1 MLNWRKLHRRI
12 HKWLGL
18 SLGLLFCVIALTGSL
33 LVFYDELDQSLNI
46 SHSKLQSNASP
57 NFSNALNTL
66 RKQYPDKLGS
76 WRFEVTANAE
86 LIPARYYNPPETQ
99 HLEFAP
105 LMVWLSRDGNT
116 ILRHDYWGQYLM
128 TWLYNLHF
136 TLLLGNTGT
145 WLLGYAGL
153 AILYLLF
160 SGLFAWWPKRGQWQR
175 QIKFKKRPSPIGRL
189 YDWHKLLGLIFIIPL
204 VILSVTGVMLAL
216 PKESTAI
223 LIKITGPIDTAEAP
237 VNPYGTDAD
246 NTIIEPNTALS
257 LALNTLPN
265 SRGAWIETPATN
277 GNPFYYRVRVQT
289 KGDPSRRF
297 PHSYV
302 YIDGHTGEISEVFDY
317 QKQGTSTTILNW
329 LHPIH
334 DGSFLN
340 LTGRI
345 TWLFSGLAVGVLF
358 ILGAM
363 RWFIRNQ
370 HKGKKAQVN
379 IF

>member
-1 MLNWRKLHRRI
+1 
-12 HKWLGL
+12 
-18 SLGLLFCVIALTGSL
+18 
-33 LVFYDELDQSLNI
+33 
-46 SHSKLQSNASP
+46 
-57 NFSNALNTL
+57 
-66 RKQYPDKLGS
+66 
-76 WRFEVTANAE
+76 
-86 LIPARYYNPPETQ
+86 
-99 HLEFAP
+99 
-105 LMVWLSRDGNT
+105 
-116 ILRHDYWGQYLM
+116 
-128 TWLYNLHF
+128 
-136 TLLLGNTGT
+136 
-145 WLLGYAGL
+145 
-153 AILYLLF
+153 
-160 SGLFAWWPKRGQWQR
+160 
-175 QIKFKKRPSPIGRL
+175 
-189 YDWHKLLGLIFIIPL
+189 
-204 VILSVTGVMLAL
+204 MLAL

-358 ILGAM
+358 ILRYAGLFVINTKVKKPKLIYFKGSLYRFQLSPSKHVHSHNNQQSCKDFFNSRYWQVM
-363 RWFIRNQ
+363 RRFCP
-370 HKGKKAQVN
+370 
-379 IF
+379 